1 MIYISAA
8 ISTLFGL
15 LWLVIG
21 VYGRKTEKD
30 KKEIGVAFAFS
41 LLNLAAAALALM
53 SEFVGG

>member
-21 VYGRKTEKD
+21 VFGRKTEKD
-30 KKEIGVAFAFS
+30 KKEIGIAFAFA
-41 LLNLAAAALALM
+41 LLSLAAAALALM

>member
-21 VYGRKTEKD
+21 VFWRRTEKD
-30 KKEIGVAFAFS
+30 KKEIGIAFAFA
-41 LLNLAAAALALM
+41 LLSLAAATLALM

>member
-21 VYGRKTEKD
+21 VFWRRTEKD
-30 KKEIGVAFAFS
+30 KKVIGIELAFA
-41 LLNLAAAALALM
+41 LLSLAAAALALM

>member
-21 VYGRKTEKD
+21 VFGRRTEKD
-30 KKEIGVAFAFS
+30 KKEIGIAFAFS

-53 SEFVGG
+53 SEFAA

>member
-30 KKEIGVAFAFS
+30 KKEIGITFAFA
-41 LLNLAAAALALM
+41 LLSLAAAALALM

>member
-21 VYGRKTEKD
+21 RRTEKD
-30 KKEIGVAFAFS
+30 KKEIGIAFAFA
-41 LLNLAAAALALM
+41 LFNLAAAALALM
-53 SEFVGG
+53 SEFAA